1 MNYKPDGE
9 RALKTLR
16 FLYDRKEEGATWF
29 ELGGQFGWHHG
40 QSSAALSTLH
50 KEDRIARLKEKR
62 GRSSVYVDLMYV
74 GDRETSTYGVKHKA
88 NAMSA
93 NEALNKALWQMEQIR
108 RGVRSSR
115 ILTHNKQCWR
125 DHPDCAIK
133 AAMGQVQALREPE
146 YLEGFDGM

>member
-9 RALKTLR
+9 RNLKTLR

-50 KEDRIARLKEKR
+50 KEGRISRLKEKR
-62 GRSSVYVDLMYV
+62 GKSSVYVDKMYV
-74 GDRETSTYGVKHKA
+74 GDRETSSYGVTHKEVGMTKDA
-88 NAMSA
+88 ALDQALYNA
-93 NEALNKALWQMEQIR
+93 EVVR
-108 RGVRSSR
+108 RGVRTTR
-115 ILTHNKQCWR
+115 ILSHNKQCWR

-133 AAMGQVQALREPE
+133 VVMMQIQALK
-146 YLEGFDGM
+146 DVK

>member
-9 RALKTLR
+9 RNLKTVR

-50 KEDRIARLKEKR
+50 KQDRISRLKEKR
-62 GRSSVYVDLMYV
+62 GKSSVYVDKMYV
-74 GDRETSTYGVKHKA
+74 GDRETVSYGA
-88 NAMSA
+88 NRKQDTMSA
-93 NEALNKALWQMEQIR
+93 NDALAKALWQMEQVR

-115 ILTHNKQCWR
+115 ILSHNKQCWR
-125 DHPDCAIK
+125 DHPDCALK
-133 AAMGQVQALREPE
+133 VAMAQVAALRQNE